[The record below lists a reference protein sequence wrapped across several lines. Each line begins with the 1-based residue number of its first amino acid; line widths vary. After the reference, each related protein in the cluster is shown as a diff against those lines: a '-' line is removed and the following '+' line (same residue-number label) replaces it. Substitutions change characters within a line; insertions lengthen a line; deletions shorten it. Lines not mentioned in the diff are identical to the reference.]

1 MNTVSFN
8 RYLSSHIYDNLVP
21 KNDFLRQLNEL
32 LDWQEMVFDLK
43 LLANNDH
50 GGRPRYN
57 PELLFKALFL
67 SFLFDASDRDTEE
80 LCTNNIRCKYF
91 LGLDIME
98 NAPDFTTLSNFRNEI
113 LDKFGADWLDMIFSE
128 LIVEF
133 KKQGVA
139 FGKIL
144 ALDSTHTVSDVN
156 IHKDKERMEQ
166 GKDPRDKDAAW
177 GAKGTEIKLTSDGQR
192 VKTVKFFHGYK
203 AHLLAETEN
212 GLVAKMKTTAGNAAD
227 VDAGEDILI
236 KKLTAAERKEINAIA
251 ADKAYGDGVLIG
263 ILERDY
269 GLFTALGLN
278 GQFFKGKYKK
288 HWEAYRDDPKRVE
301 AKKKRYVIE
310 RTNADLKNNH
320 GLRRARYLGLLK
332 YHFQATMAV
341 MAHNL
346 KIVVK
351 EITGARLRPA

>member
-1 MNTVSFN
+1 MNTISFN
-8 RYLSSHIYDNLVP
+8 RYLSSRIYDNLAP

-43 LLANNDH
+43 LLSNNDH

-67 SFLFDASDRDTEE
+67 SFLFNTSDRDTEE
-80 LCTNNIRCKYF
+80 LCTNNIRRKYF
-91 LGLDIME
+91 LGLDIAE
-98 NAPDFTTLSNFRNEI
+98 NAPDFTALSNFRNEI
-113 LDKFGADWLDMIFSE
+113 SAKFGALWLDDIFSE

-133 KKQGVA
+133 KKLGAA
-139 FGKIL
+139 FGKIV
-144 ALDSTHTVSDVN
+144 ALDSAHTLSDVDTR
-156 IHKDKERMEQ
+156 KDKERVGQ
-166 GKDPRDKDAAW
+166 GKDPRDEDAAW
-177 GAKGTEIKLTSDGQR
+177 GAKGMETKLTADGQK

-212 GLVAKMKTTAGNAAD
+212 GLAAKMKTTAGNAAD

-236 KKLTAAERKEINAIA
+236 KKLTDAERKEIDAVA
-251 ADKAYGDGVLIG
+251 ADKACGDGVLIG
-263 ILERDY
+263 ILERDC

-278 GQFFKGKYKK
+278 GQFFKGKYKQY
-288 HWEAYRDDPKRVE
+288 WEAYRDDPKRMK

-310 RTNADLKNNH
+310 RINADLKNNH
-320 GLRRARYLGLLK
+320 GLRHARYLGLLK
-332 YHFQATMAV
+332 YHFQATMAA

-346 KIVVK
+346 KIVVR

>member
-32 LDWQEMVFDLK
+32 LDWQELVFDLK

-57 PELLFKALFL
+57 PELLFKMLFL

-91 LGLDIME
+91 LGLDITE
-98 NAPDFTTLSNFRNEI
+98 GAPDFTTLSNFRGE
-113 LDKFGADWLDMIFSE
+113 LLSKFGADWIDMIFGE
-128 LIVEF
+128 IIIEF

-139 FGKIL
+139 FGKIV
-144 ALDSTHTVSDVN
+144 ALDSTHTVSDVDT
-156 IHKDKERMEQ
+156 HKDKERQEQ
-166 GKDPRDKDAAW
+166 GQCPRDKDARW
-177 GAKGTEIKLTSDGQR
+177 GAKGTENKMTQSGEK
-192 VKTVKFFHGYK
+192 VKVVKFFHGYK
-203 AHLLAETEN
+203 AHLLAETEG
-212 GLVAKMKTTAGNAAD
+212 GLIIKFKTTPGNAAD

-236 KKLTAAERKEINAIA
+236 KKLNNKERKEIDAVI

-288 HWEAYRDDPKRVE
+288 HWEEYRDDPRRVE

-310 RTNADLKNNH
+310 RINADLKNNH
-320 GLRRARYLGLLK
+320 GLRRTRYLGLLK
-332 YHFQATMAV
+332 YHFQTAMAA

-346 KIVVK
+346 KIIVR
-351 EITGARLRPA
+351 ELTGARLRPA

>member
-32 LDWQEMVFDLK
+32 LDWQEMVFELK
-43 LLANNDH
+43 FIANNDH

-67 SFLFDASDRDTEE
+67 SFLFDTSDRDTEE

-91 LGLDIME
+91 LGLDITE

-113 LDKFGADWLDMIFSE
+113 LDKFGANWLDMIFRE
-128 LIVEF
+128 LIIEF

-139 FGKIL
+139 FGRIVD
-144 ALDSTHTVSDVN
+144 LDSTHTISDVDTR
-156 IHKDKERMEQ
+156 KDKERQEQ
-166 GKDPRDKDAAW
+166 GQCPRDKDAAW
-177 GAKGTEIKLTSDGQR
+177 GAKGTENKMTIGGQR
-192 VKTVKFFHGYK
+192 VKTIKFFHGYK
-203 AHLLAETEN
+203 AHLLAESES
-212 GLVAKMKTTAGNAAD
+212 GLVIKIKATAGNIAD
-227 VDAGEDILI
+227 VDAGENILI
-236 KKLTAAERKEINAIA
+236 KKLTNAERKEIDAVV

-263 ILERDY
+263 ILERDL
-269 GLFTALGLN
+269 GLFTAFGLN
-278 GQFFKGKYKK
+278 GQFFKEKYKK
-288 HWEAYRDDPKRVE
+288 HWEAYRDDPKRME
-301 AKKKRYVIE
+301 AKKKRYVVE
-310 RTNADLKNNH
+310 RVNADLKNNH

-332 YHFQATMAV
+332 YHFQATMAI

-346 KIVVK
+346 KIAVR
-351 EITGARLRPA
+351 ELTGARLRPA